1 MIVRLDMEQQK
12 SARRQALADIVFVIS
27 HEALKKMQQDGNTL
41 LSPIEVFLS
50 ARNFCQTVL
59 ALPDIMEGLEYE
71 IEDLEDEADGDND
84 AMLIMTVA
92 AAQLQAMSKQHA
104 DIDFKA
110 IIYRIFEHLDGND
123 LFLSLMM
130 QMTNKEDAR
139 WLEGK
144 RTDLL
149 NYELEA
155 IELEGGGSEEVRHL
169 LEDYLAF
176 ADKADPQSIKE
187 ALNFLNWYNNRHGHK
202 YDDIISSFYEKLGL
216 KNTTN
221 VEVKVEPGG
230 NYIDIHD
237 NKTVN
242 HNL

>member
-1 MIVRLDMEQQK
+1 MIVRLDKERQK

-71 IEDLEDEADGDND
+71 IEDLEDEAEGVND
-84 AMLIMTVA
+84 AMLIMAVVA
-92 AAQLQAMSKQHA
+92 TQMQAMGKRRT

-110 IIYRIFEHLDGND
+110 IIFRMFEHLDGND
-123 LFLSLMM
+123 LFLQLIV
-130 QMTNKEDAR
+130 QMTDKEDAR

-149 NYELEA
+149 NYELKA
-155 IELEGGGSEEVRHL
+155 IELEGGGAEEVRRL
-169 LEDYLAF
+169 FEDYLAF
-176 ADKADPQSIKE
+176 ADKTDPQSIKE
-187 ALNFLNWYNNRHGHK
+187 ALSFLNWYNNSHGHK
-202 YDDIISSFYEKLGL
+202 YDDMISTLYEKLGI

-237 NKTVN
+237 NNTVN
-242 HNL
+242 HNR